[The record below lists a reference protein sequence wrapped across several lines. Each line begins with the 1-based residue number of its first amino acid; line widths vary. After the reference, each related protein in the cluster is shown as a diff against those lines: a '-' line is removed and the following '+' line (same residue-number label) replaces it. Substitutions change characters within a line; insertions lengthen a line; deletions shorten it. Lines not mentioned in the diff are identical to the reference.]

1 MSDEPLVKDFSCMDD
16 YDPNSLPAD
25 VALETIK
32 SSLLTINGDEKVA
45 VRSALNRVLAKDIRS
60 SINVPSG
67 VNSAMDG
74 YALSAAD
81 IPEQGVKELTV
92 VGTSWAGTPLKQ
104 IIKNAECARIMTGG
118 ILPAGTD
125 TVIIQES
132 VERHDDRIKIDAET
146 RAGDN
151 VRQAGEDIAIGDL
164 VLAGGTRLTA
174 ADLGLLASLGTG
186 EVMIK
191 RKLRVAFFSTGDELR
206 SVGEQLDEGSVYD
219 SNRYTLYGMLT
230 RLNCELLDMGVVK
243 DKREDVEE
251 AFLAAADNAD
261 VVITSGGV
269 SVGEA
274 DFVKETIEKLGKV
287 EFWKVAMK
295 PGRPLAFGRVKNA
308 CFFGLPGNPV
318 SVMVTFYQFVQ
329 PALRKLMGENQV
341 DVITMKVPSAS
352 KLKKR
357 PGRLEYQRGIME
369 RDENGLLQVRK
380 TGAQGSGILSSMSQA
395 NCFIILPIES
405 STVMPGE
412 MVDVQPFFGVV

>member
-16 YDPNSLPAD
+16 YDPNSLPTD

-60 SINVPSG
+60 FINVPSG

-151 VRQAGEDIAIGDL
+151 VRQPGEDIAIGDL

-369 RDENGLLQVRK
+369 RDEKGLLQVRK